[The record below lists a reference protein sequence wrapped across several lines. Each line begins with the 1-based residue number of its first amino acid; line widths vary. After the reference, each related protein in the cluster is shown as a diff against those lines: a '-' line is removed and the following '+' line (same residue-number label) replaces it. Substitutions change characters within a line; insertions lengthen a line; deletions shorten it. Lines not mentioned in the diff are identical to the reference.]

1 MEAVIEAEQL
11 ATTNV
16 LADNAQPLWR
26 PPPKLSLSEWADQYR
41 ILSSESS
48 AEPGQWVT
56 ARAPYEKEIMN
67 AISDPDVPRVVV
79 QKASQMGISD
89 CILNAVGYYMD
100 QDPCPIMVV
109 QPTIEVGESFSVD
122 RVRPML
128 RDTPRLRGLVAEP
141 RARDSSN
148 TMRRMTFPGGFLV
161 IGGANSA
168 PSLSARSIRALFL
181 DEVDRYPLSAGTE
194 GDPIQL
200 AIARTSAFPN
210 RNIMMVSSPGMKGV
224 SHIEREMEHST
235 KEHWYLPCPSC
246 GFMQILDW
254 DRIRFK
260 DCTHQCLECD
270 EHAPK
275 YRWLA
280 GAGEW
285 RSHQPHD
292 KLGVPISTRGF
303 YISGLYN
310 PWVEW
315 EVLIAE
321 FVRAV
326 RANEAGDVEPLKA
339 FRNTRLGELFED
351 WTEKVE
357 IDLYRERREVY

>member
-128 RDTPRLRGLVAEP
+128 RDTPRLRGLVVWSIAREP
-141 RARDSSN
+141 APDDI
-148 TMRRMTFPGGFLV
+148 RRGKRRRGDGPPGQGEQCGSV
-161 IGGANSA
+161 R
-168 PSLSARSIRALFL
+168 SLDDVVDRALL
-181 DEVDRYPLSAGTE
+181 
-194 GDPIQL
+194 
-200 AIARTSAFPN
+200 
-210 RNIMMVSSPGMKGV
+210 
-224 SHIEREMEHST
+224 
-235 KEHWYLPCPSC
+235 
-246 GFMQILDW
+246 
-254 DRIRFK
+254 
-260 DCTHQCLECD
+260 
-270 EHAPK
+270 
-275 YRWLA
+275 
-280 GAGEW
+280 
-285 RSHQPHD
+285 
-292 KLGVPISTRGF
+292 
-303 YISGLYN
+303 
-310 PWVEW
+310 
-315 EVLIAE
+315 
-321 FVRAV
+321 
-326 RANEAGDVEPLKA
+326 
-339 FRNTRLGELFED
+339 RL
-351 WTEKVE
+351 V
-357 IDLYRERREVY
+357 